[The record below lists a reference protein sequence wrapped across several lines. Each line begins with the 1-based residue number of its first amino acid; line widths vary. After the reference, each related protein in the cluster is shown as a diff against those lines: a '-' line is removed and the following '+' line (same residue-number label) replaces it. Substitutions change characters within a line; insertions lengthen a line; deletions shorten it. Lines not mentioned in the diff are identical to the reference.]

1 MVKIQKEVDFYNL
14 VDELW
19 SGALNTVK
27 TIVENG
33 KSNELMDLLDNL
45 FMETTDII
53 IINDFLWF
61 DRDYIY
67 EELNIEEEDITMKK

>member
-1 MVKIQKEVDFYNL
+1 MIKIQKEVDFYNL